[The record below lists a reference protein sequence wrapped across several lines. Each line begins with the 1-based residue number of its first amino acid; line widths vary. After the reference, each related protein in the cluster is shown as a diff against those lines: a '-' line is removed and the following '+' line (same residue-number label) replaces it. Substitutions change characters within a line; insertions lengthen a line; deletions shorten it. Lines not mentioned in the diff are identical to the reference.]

1 MIESLERNKKW
12 IILGFVGGLA
22 ILGGAII
29 FNQLTNEALLESG
42 KAYSKAAQSNTVEKY
57 EEVIKNQAGSLA
69 AGNALLSKA
78 ELLMT
83 TGKTEDARA
92 TLLTFVD
99 GYKNHPRL
107 PQGYDALGMLAFAAE
122 DHDKA
127 ADFFQ
132 KAIKSGPA
140 SEVVPLVEIHHADLL
155 AAKAASLSKAGK
167 AEEAAVAEADA
178 IARYDSVMKRF
189 AGGAYA
195 DMVVERIATAKQKEV
210 PRVAPPAPPKEEPK
224 SVAPGTGPVKIVP
237 DSSTPP
243 AAPATSPA
251 KPVTPPA
258 APATP
263 PAKLVTPPAA
273 PATPPAKPV
282 TPPAPAATATPPAK
296 PVTPPAPA
304 APATPPAKPVTPPAA
319 PATPPAKPVTP
330 PATPATPPAQPVT
343 P

>member
-1 MIESLERNKKW
+1 MIESLERHKKW
-12 IILGFVGGLA
+12 IILGFVGGLG

-57 EEVIKNQAGSLA
+57 EEVIKNHAGSLA

-132 KAIKSGPA
+132 KAIKSDPT

-167 AEEAAVAEADA
+167 PEEAAVAEADA

-195 DMVVERIATAKQKEV
+195 DMVVERIATAKQREV
-210 PRVAPPAPPKEEPK
+210 PRVAPPSPPKEEPA

-237 DSSTPP
+237 DSP
-243 AAPATSPA
+243 
-251 KPVTPPA
+251 
-258 APATP
+258 
-263 PAKLVTPPAA
+263 TPPAA

-282 TPPAPAATATPPAK
+282 TPPAAPATAPAK
-296 PVTPPAPA
+296 PVTPPAAPATAPAKPVTPPA

-319 PATPPAKPVTP
+319 PATPPAAAA
-330 PATPATPPAQPVT
+330 PATPAPAAGANQ
-343 P
+343 

>member
-1 MIESLERNKKW
+1 MAHKAPTPQNTPVSHLLDQRPSPEASGVIESLERHKKW
-12 IILGFVGGLA
+12 IILGFVGGLG

-57 EEVIKNQAGSLA
+57 EEVIKNHAGSLA

-132 KAIKSGPA
+132 KAIKSDPT

-167 AEEAAVAEADA
+167 PEEAAVAEADA

-195 DMVVERIATAKQKEV
+195 DMVVERIATAKQREV
-210 PRVAPPAPPKEEPK
+210 PRVAPPAPPKEEPA

-237 DSSTPP
+237 DSPTPP
-243 AAPATSPA
+243 AAPATPPAKPVTPSAAPATAPA

-263 PAKLVTPPAA
+263 PAAAA
-273 PATPPAKPV
+273 PATP
-282 TPPAPAATATPPAK
+282 APAAGAN
-296 PVTPPAPA
+296 
-304 APATPPAKPVTPPAA
+304 
-319 PATPPAKPVTP
+319 
-330 PATPATPPAQPVT
+330 Q
-343 P
+343 